1 MTNQNQYSP
10 RFIPNN
16 QRGNYYAFR
25 RDLTQA
31 QQNNPLNKTLNF
43 QPSTS
48 NNINR
53 QGPVKRQCESQ
64 RDQSRMDV
72 NFHQAREENDREGH
86 TSPYVNIIHHNKII
100 NIIIIKNETEFLGH
114 IVTTNGIKTNPNKTK
129 AITNFP

>member
-16 QRGNYYAFR
+16 QKGNYYAFR

-53 QGPVKRQCESQ
+53 QGPVKRQYESQ

-86 TSPYVNIIHHNKII
+86 TSPYVNIIHHNKNYKGMIDTGSSI
-100 NIIIIKNETEFLGH
+100 NIIRE
-114 IVTTNGIKTNPNKTK
+114 
-129 AITNFP
+129 NFEHLEQKEENLTVYTI